1 MNGINTAV
9 FSISSVLGLL
19 SAGLIYDQD
28 NFTETTLAAG
38 WSSLAPTLNAMQA
51 QVHLVSQSNTSASSS
66 LTNTTEMPVDTSTS
80 DNNNTVSAKK
90 SVDIFGITEIYPT
103 KDGGRV
109 WFVNMSN
116 PVNSSNFSI
125 TDGADLTKLS
135 DDAWRINSSHVRMVV
150 NTSGNQEKWKDV
162 EITGYIRL
170 SYLGT
175 NQTEVGLNN
184 TDEGEPNGLT
194 SIDENEVDDLVFIA
208 RSGQHTLG
216 APCEGTAYN
225 GGLHTDGSVGWKK
238 EIWHTGGYTDERAN
252 FRISD
257 SFLNEWIGLKIV
269 VYNLPIAN
277 NTTGVKLE
285 SYIDDSNSNNWTK
298 VSEFIDSGGWYTIS
312 NNTEFFSADCGRARD
327 HVIVDAGPNIIF
339 RTDNILLDF
348 RDISVR
354 EIKPQNDL
362 SFNST
367 HTSVLNLEAYNS

>member
-1 MNGINTAV
+1 MKGINTAV
-9 FSISSVLGLL
+9 FSISSVVGLL
-19 SAGLIYDQD
+19 SAGLIYGQD

-38 WSSLAPTLNAMQA
+38 WSSLAPILNAMQA

-66 LTNTTEMPVDTSTS
+66 LTNTTEMPVDTSTG

-90 SVDIFGITEIYPT
+90 PVDIFGITEIYPT

-116 PVNSSNFSI
+116 PVNSSDFSI
-125 TDGADLTKLS
+125 TDGANLTKLS
-135 DDAWRINSSHVRMVV
+135 DDAWRINASHVRMVV

-184 TDEGEPNGLT
+184 TDEGETNGLT

-208 RSGQHTLG
+208 RSGQHTSG
-216 APCEGTAYN
+216 TPCEGTAYN

-257 SFLNEWIGLKIV
+257 SFMNEWIGWKIV
-269 VYNLPIAN
+269 VYNLPIIN

-327 HVIVDAGPNIIF
+327 HVILDAGPNIIF

-367 HTSVLNLEAYNS
+367 HTNVLNLEGR